1 VSKSRKQEYRKNCQ
15 IVADAIIQSTPVGI
29 WITDGEGDTIA
40 VNRASERLS
49 NFKAADMIGKNV
61 EQLLKEGFMDISSTI
76 KTLRSR
82 KTEHVWQRIQKTGK
96 YLLVTSTPVFDD
108 NGNVSMVV
116 TTEQDLTHLEKL
128 REKLQHSRHISSKL
142 EQQLSELNLMEL
154 RKQQIIAESKEMQQ
168 VLRIGLK
175 LGGLDV
181 SNILILGESGT
192 GKGLMAKFIHEN
204 GKRKGK
210 PFIQV
215 NCAALPETLLEAEL
229 FGYEKG
235 AFTGAQKGG
244 KAGLF
249 ELANTGTLFLD
260 EIGDL
265 PLSVQAKFLKYLD
278 DQEILH
284 LGGVKPFKVNCTVI
298 TATNWNLEKRVQEG
312 RFREDLFYR
321 LNAFRVEIP
330 PLRKRR
336 SDILALTYFFLK
348 KYNQLFRTKKEIS
361 PEALSKILSYRFP
374 GNIRELDNIV
384 KQTVALSDTQKID
397 DELLRALKNGEKV
410 IPLSPSTIET
420 KRGKSLSDQLQLLEK
435 KLLREAMIQC
445 KSTRKAAAFLGTNQS
460 NVMRK
465 LKKYGLSPFSV

>member
-1 VSKSRKQEYRKNCQ
+1 
-15 IVADAIIQSTPVGI
+15 
-29 WITDGEGDTIA
+29 
-40 VNRASERLS
+40 
-49 NFKAADMIGKNV
+49 
-61 EQLLKEGFMDISSTI
+61 
-76 KTLRSR
+76 
-82 KTEHVWQRIQKTGK
+82 
-96 YLLVTSTPVFDD
+96 
-108 NGNVSMVV
+108 
-116 TTEQDLTHLEKL
+116 
-128 REKLQHSRHISSKL
+128 
-142 EQQLSELNLMEL
+142 MEL

-298 TATNWNLEKRVQEG
+298 TGHQLEFGKKGSGRPVPG
-312 RFREDLFYR
+312 RFVLQTQCVQRRDTAAKEAKIGYTGADLF
-321 LNAFRVEIP
+321 FP
-330 PLRKRR
+330 
-336 SDILALTYFFLK
+336 K
-348 KYNQLFRTKKEIS
+348 KI
-361 PEALSKILSYRFP
+361 
-374 GNIRELDNIV
+374 
-384 KQTVALSDTQKID
+384 
-397 DELLRALKNGEKV
+397 
-410 IPLSPSTIET
+410 
-420 KRGKSLSDQLQLLEK
+420 
-435 KLLREAMIQC
+435 
-445 KSTRKAAAFLGTNQS
+445 
-460 NVMRK
+460 
-465 LKKYGLSPFSV
+465 